1 MGETHCH
8 CCRMEQDSNFN
19 IPLLCGFSEISGR
32 HKNVTASRVMSRP
45 TEIMFVAI
53 QNHSR

>member
-1 MGETHCH
+1 
-8 CCRMEQDSNFN
+8 MEQDSNFN